1 MRLDL
6 AKNRRTSVSHKT
18 SGCVATGA
26 KQGLSSRASVARRA
40 SRAMPKTGS
49 PLRPSRAF
57 SWAMSCFFSWMV
69 LLLRK
74 GNPGAVARGFVAG
87 KILWLALLSGAG
99 KWTWRKWMNVNT
111 FKELYNWMI
120 INQWLTR
127 NSMNE
132 KPVKIK
138 YCQANSMNKSNRYM
152 QIVISI
158 YIYFI
163 SMNEDVDKHWAW
175 PIGQEQETTWVK
187 MNKHY

>member
-49 PLRPSRAF
+49 PFGHGKLRPSRAF

-99 KWTWRKWMNVNT
+99 K
-111 FKELYNWMI
+111 
-120 INQWLTR
+120 
-127 NSMNE
+127 
-132 KPVKIK
+132 
-138 YCQANSMNKSNRYM
+138 
-152 QIVISI
+152 
-158 YIYFI
+158 
-163 SMNEDVDKHWAW
+163 
-175 PIGQEQETTWVK
+175 
-187 MNKHY
+187 